1 MDQIGCVGL
10 PRCPISVHPSRRIG
24 MERPRIDDIA
34 RRLFEG
40 LPESVRT
47 LRRDIE
53 SNFRAV
59 LQASLGKLDLTTRQ
73 EFEIQTKVLE
83 RTRARIDQLELRIV
97 TLERRLAELEA
108 ALPPLCD

>member
-1 MDQIGCVGL
+1 
-10 PRCPISVHPSRRIG
+10 
-24 MERPRIDDIA
+24 MENPRIDDIA

-40 LPESVRT
+40 LPESART

-73 EFEIQTKVLE
+73 EFEVQTRVLE
-83 RTRARIDQLELRIV
+83 RTRAALTALEQRIAVLEQ
-97 TLERRLAELEA
+97 RLAERG
-108 ALPPLCD
+108 PPSQS

>member
-1 MDQIGCVGL
+1 
-10 PRCPISVHPSRRIG
+10 
-24 MERPRIDDIA
+24 MESPHIDDIA

-59 LQASLGKLDLTTRQ
+59 LQANLGKLDLTTRS
-73 EFEIQTKVLE
+73 EFEVQSRVLE
-83 RTRARIDQLELRIV
+83 RTRALLDQLEARIAA
-97 TLERRLAELEA
+97 LEHRIAELEESM
-108 ALPPLCD
+108 PPGSD

>member
-10 PRCPISVHPSRRIG
+10 PRRPISVHPSRRTS

-40 LPESVRT
+40 LPESART

-73 EFEIQTKVLE
+73 EFEVQTRVLE
-83 RTRARIDQLELRIV
+83 RTRAALTQLEERIAV
-97 TLERRLAELEA
+97 LEKRLAEK
-108 ALPPLCD
+108 

>member
-1 MDQIGCVGL
+1 MDNL
-10 PRCPISVHPSRRIG
+10 
-24 MERPRIDDIA
+24 RIDDMA

-40 LPESVRT
+40 LPEAART
-47 LRRDIE
+47 MRRDIE

-59 LQASLGKLDLTTRQ
+59 LQSSLGKLDLTARE
-73 EFEIQTKVLE
+73 EFEVQTKVLE

-97 TLERRLAELEA
+97 TLERRLVELEA

>member
-1 MDQIGCVGL
+1 MEN
-10 PRCPISVHPSRRIG
+10 PRFD
-24 MERPRIDDIA
+24 PRLDDIA

-40 LPESVRT
+40 LPESART

-73 EFEIQTKVLE
+73 EFEVQTRVLE
-83 RTRARIDQLELRIV
+83 RTQAALAQLEERIAV
-97 TLERRLAELEA
+97 LEKRLAEK
-108 ALPPLCD
+108 

>member
-10 PRCPISVHPSRRIG
+10 PRCPISVHPPRRTD
-24 MERPRIDDIA
+24 MESPRIDDIA

-40 LPESVRT
+40 LPESART

-73 EFEIQTKVLE
+73 EFEIQTRVLE
-83 RTRARIDQLELRIV
+83 RTRAALAQLEERIAA
-97 TLERRLAELEA
+97 LEKRLAERGPA
-108 ALPPLCD
+108 A

>member
-1 MDQIGCVGL
+1 
-10 PRCPISVHPSRRIG
+10 

-59 LQASLGKLDLTTRQ
+59 LQANLGKLDLTTRS
-73 EFEIQTKVLE
+73 EFEVQTRVLE
-83 RTRARIDQLELRIV
+83 RTRAA
-97 TLERRLAELEA
+97 LAELEQRIARLEQQLA
-108 ALPPLCD
+108 AGSDRPAAG